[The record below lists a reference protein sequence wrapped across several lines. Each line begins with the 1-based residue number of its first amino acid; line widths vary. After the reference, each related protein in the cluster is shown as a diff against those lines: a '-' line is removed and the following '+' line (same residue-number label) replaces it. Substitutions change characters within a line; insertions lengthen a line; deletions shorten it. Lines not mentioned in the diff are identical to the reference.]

1 MTLEEKSMRKSADIC
16 IIGGG
21 IIGASIACHLSK
33 TNKRVILLERKSIG
47 SGSARATFGLLVIQ
61 LFKYFGVQ
69 DSYVDICMAS
79 LEMFMDIEKELN
91 TDMQYK
97 KTGGMVVIKDQEDY
111 QKKSKIVETLQAKGI
126 EIDIIDKKKTLA
138 IAPAL
143 NGDHILGAS
152 FSPVEAEIHPHR
164 LVDAYV
170 KNAQKN
176 GVTVFCDTPVKS
188 ISKTAGSD
196 WVLQTPK
203 GEFNAEICVNATGKW
218 ANDICKQ
225 IGIQIPMKMQRGQ
238 VLMTGAIPP
247 ILDIAVQHIPV
258 PKVDAQGNHIAIS
271 TEIRQMKNG
280 NLMIGGTREDHQ
292 VKLINT
298 YEGVLSIARRAVELV
313 PAVKDTQIIR
323 AYSGVRNIPDDG
335 FPVLGFVN
343 NVPGFVNA
351 VMHVGVTLAPIT
363 GKLIAELIVN
373 GKTSY
378 DISDFYL
385 SRFNK

>member
-1 MTLEEKSMRKSADIC
+1 MRTSADIC

-21 IIGASIACHLSK
+21 LIGASIACHLSK
-33 TNKRVILLERKSIG
+33 TKKRVILLERKSIG
-47 SGSARATFGLLVIQ
+47 SGTASSTFGLLVVQ

-69 DSYVDICMAS
+69 DRYVDICMAS
-79 LEMFMDIEKELN
+79 LEMFMNIEKEL
-91 TDMQYK
+91 DADVQYK
-97 KTGGMVVIKDQEDY
+97 KTGGMVVIKDEKDY
-111 QKKSKIVETLQAKGI
+111 QKKSKIVDALQDRGV

-143 NGDHILGAS
+143 NGDQILGAS

-170 KNAQKN
+170 RKAQKN

-188 ISKTAGSD
+188 ISKTARGD
-196 WVLQTPK
+196 WCLQTPK
-203 GEFNAEICVNATGKW
+203 GEFHAEICVNAAGKW
-218 ANDICKQ
+218 ANDICKL

-247 ILDIAVQHIPV
+247 ILNIAVQHIPV
-258 PKVDAQGNHIAIS
+258 PKIDAQGNHISSS
-271 TEIRQMKNG
+271 TEIRQMING

-292 VKLINT
+292 VDLVNT
-298 YEGVLSIARRAVELV
+298 YEGITSVARRAVELV
-313 PAVKDTQIIR
+313 PAVKETQIIR

-335 FPVLGFVN
+335 FPVLGFVDDIS
-343 NVPGFVNA
+343 GYVNA
-351 VMHVGVTLAPIT
+351 IMHVGVTLAPIT
-363 GKLIAELIVN
+363 GKLISELIVN

-385 SRFNK
+385 NRFIR